1 MKPSEA
7 VMGTRKK
14 IVIAED
20 HKLFREGLKSMLS
33 ARSDLHVVDEA
44 QDGLEAIRCVKLN
57 NPNLLLLD
65 LSMPRLSGISVMKDI
80 KSQFPEV
87 KILALTIHESDQY
100 VLEAFEAG
108 ADGYCIKDAGRDEL
122 MVAIDSVLEG
132 KTYISPGIAD
142 NVMEGYLEESKR
154 LKTRTSWDTVTQR
167 EREVL
172 KLLAEG
178 YLNKEIAE
186 FLHISVKTVEKHRA
200 NIMNKLDL
208 HNASALTAYAIEK
221 GLVTQKI

>member
-1 MKPSEA
+1 MRS
-7 VMGTRKK
+7 KK
-14 IVIAED
+14 KVVIAED

-33 ARSDLHVVDEA
+33 ARNDLKVVDEA
-44 QDGLEAIRCVKLN
+44 QDGLEAIRCVKRN
-57 NPNLLLLD
+57 KPDLLLLD
-65 LSMPRLSGISVMKDI
+65 LSMPRLSGISVMRDI
-80 KSQFPEV
+80 KSQIPEV

-108 ADGYCIKDAGRDEL
+108 ADGYCIKDAGRNEL
-122 MVAIDSVLEG
+122 MVAIDSVLGG

-154 LKTRTSWDTVTQR
+154 LKTKTTWDTVTQR

>member
-1 MKPSEA
+1 
-7 VMGTRKK
+7 
-14 IVIAED
+14 
-20 HKLFREGLKSMLS
+20 
-33 ARSDLHVVDEA
+33 
-44 QDGLEAIRCVKLN
+44 
-57 NPNLLLLD
+57 
-65 LSMPRLSGISVMKDI
+65 
-80 KSQFPEV
+80 
-87 KILALTIHESDQY
+87 
-100 VLEAFEAG
+100 
-108 ADGYCIKDAGRDEL
+108 
-122 MVAIDSVLEG
+122 
-132 KTYISPGIAD
+132 
-142 NVMEGYLEESKR
+142 MEGYLEESKR

-200 NIMNKLDL
+200 NIMSKLDL